1 MLSFDNRTTLLHFLL
16 PEALYYR
23 QHRPR
28 LLQIII
34 LCLLLPLAL
43 LFQSFTDPNT
53 IKTDSKVLIHDFHLQ
68 NVDGKIL
75 SLSSFP
81 DAKGF
86 IIVFT
91 CNHCPFAKLYPPRL
105 NDLHKKYKALGVP
118 LLAISSTDTL
128 VYEEDT
134 YPKMIQKATKEKFL
148 FPYLFDGEQAVAKMF
163 AAQKTPHAF
172 VIWKEHDAWIIKYNG
187 AIDDNGAEPEKA
199 RNRYVANAVDAL
211 LAGKDVAMTETKS
224 IGCQIYFRK

>member
-1 MLSFDNRTTLLHFLL
+1 MLSCNSLTTSLHFSLRQA
-16 PEALYYR
+16 PQYR
-23 QHRPR
+23 HHVKSLR
-28 LLQIII
+28 LLS
-34 LCLLLPLAL
+34 LCLLLPLTL
-43 LFQSFTDPNT
+43 LVQSFTDPNNP
-53 IKTDSKVLIHDFHLQ
+53 KTDRKALIHDFHLQ
-68 NVDGKIL
+68 NVDGKML

-105 NDLHKKYKALGVP
+105 NDLHKKYKSLGVP
-118 LLAISSTDTL
+118 LIAISSTDTL

-148 FPYLFDGEQAVAKMF
+148 FPYLFDGEQTVAKMF

-172 VIWKEHDAWIIKYNG
+172 VIWKEQDAWVIKYNG

-211 LAGKDVAMTETKS
+211 LAGKDVAVTETKS

>member
-1 MLSFDNRTTLLHFLL
+1 MLSCNSSVTSRHLLLRQA
-16 PEALYYR
+16 P
-23 QHRPR
+23 QHRHHLKFLR
-28 LLQIII
+28 LLV
-34 LCLLLPLAL
+34 LCFLLPLAL
-43 LFQSFTDPNT
+43 FLQSFTDPNT
-53 IKTDSKVLIHDFHLQ
+53 VKTDSKVLIRDFQLQ

-105 NDLHKKYKALGVP
+105 NDLYKKYKALGIP
-118 LLAISSTDTL
+118 LIAISSTDTL

-172 VIWKEHDAWIIKYNG
+172 VIWKEHDAWVIKYNG

-211 LAGKDVAMTETKS
+211 LAGKDVAVTETKS